1 MSAKMLA
8 KLREK
13 HLPKATDEKEL
24 QTEVAHI
31 SKIIFHR
38 KHRFIVDYK
47 DWNGWIKEITEYW
60 KTFRE
65 IKFRPDETYVDVV
78 RRIETETDDLFG
90 QPSGCFFIQKVRLST
105 ECKNWKT
112 SRDALITK
120 VPELGKGMIFDKVI
134 AQDIEVIRSDLLRT
148 PKLFQQSEK
157 YLVEMRQ
164 LELEGG
170 DIDKKIAKLRIRLR
184 VERKNPDMKLKIDT
198 PKEIH
203 NKMNAIKSDWNNPE
217 EEFEKIKKLTKNQK
231 YKLEKLE
238 EEYQEQLQ
246 LEEEGRLL
254 DFIMS
259 D

>member
-1 MSAKMLA
+1 
-8 KLREK
+8 
-13 HLPKATDEKEL
+13 
-24 QTEVAHI
+24 
-31 SKIIFHR
+31 
-38 KHRFIVDYK
+38 
-47 DWNGWIKEITEYW
+47 
-60 KTFRE
+60 
-65 IKFRPDETYVDVV
+65 
-78 RRIETETDDLFG
+78 
-90 QPSGCFFIQKVRLST
+90 
-105 ECKNWKT
+105 
-112 SRDALITK
+112 
-120 VPELGKGMIFDKVI
+120 
-134 AQDIEVIRSDLLRT
+134 
-148 PKLFQQSEK
+148 
-157 YLVEMRQ
+157 MRQ